1 MSTDIENTL
10 QQSQLPQQPQQQQ
23 QQQQQQQPQQPM
35 SSLTK
40 LLHESTS
47 TLASPVLS
55 RNTSEVTFKDQ
66 GRRTPEILNISDT
79 VDAKSP
85 GITIDVSKP
94 KPSPIDTDGMNV
106 EPQAVHG
113 FDPSPNTKVSFLS
126 PFSPTSPFTRQS
138 SNSFSSNQAFQNTRG
153 QLLVKIYK
161 EQFS

>member
-1 MSTDIENTL
+1 M
-10 QQSQLPQQPQQQQ
+10 
-23 QQQQQQQPQQPM
+23 
-35 SSLTK
+35 
-40 LLHESTS
+40 
-47 TLASPVLS
+47 LS

-113 FDPSPNTKVSFLS
+113 FDPSQTPKFRFCLH
-126 PFSPTSPFTRQS
+126 FRQLRHLPD
-138 SNSFSSNQAFQNTRG
+138 NHQIHF
-153 QLLVKIYK
+153 K
-161 EQFS
+161 